1 YRQYDKLGRTI
12 STFSSRNKPHP
23 LNGIA
28 SSRKW
33 FYDEQDNL
41 GAMEDHYRDWVEY
54 LYDSEQ
60 RLKKVSSGENMDAM
74 LFYDRADNLL
84 ERPQSEIEAQTPSMP
99 ALSPQG
105 DRLLQFQGW
114 QYRHD
119 AYGNVISRG
128 HPNQAKQTYQYDGD
142 NRLVIAQTSDMK
154 AQYHYDALGR
164 RIHKVVESRAH
175 GKPMRQETHF
185 VWQGLRL
192 LQEQDINTGKHQT
205 YCYEEHGSY
214 TPLAVIV
221 KQSSGYHY
229 YWHHCDINSAPLD
242 VTNEQGNTV
251 WSGKYE
257 RFGFVRSSPLSFYSD
272 PERKIE
278 SFEQNLRYAGQYFDN
293 ETGLHFNTFRFYDP
307 QIGRFIMPD
316 PIGLLGGMNL
326 YRYAPNPLS
335 HTDPLGLINP
345 NDLWYTQNSISDI
358 FAQGPWK
365 GKTVEEAII
374 ETRKLGKLPD
384 GLQISYEKI
393 IMPNG
398 QEVYAT
404 LNNRT
409 TYVAQQAGLKNVD
422 AIDKKG
428 KGLNTYNKLTDGG
441 SRLPSPNHPEVKLKK
456 C

>member
-1 YRQYDKLGRTI
+1 
-12 STFSSRNKPHP
+12 
-23 LNGIA
+23 
-28 SSRKW
+28 
-33 FYDEQDNL
+33 
-41 GAMEDHYRDWVEY
+41 M
-54 LYDSEQ
+54 
-60 RLKKVSSGENMDAM
+60 
-74 LFYDRADNLL
+74 
-84 ERPQSEIEAQTPSMP
+84 
-99 ALSPQG
+99 
-105 DRLLQFQGW
+105 
-114 QYRHD
+114 
-119 AYGNVISRG
+119 
-128 HPNQAKQTYQYDGD
+128 
-142 NRLVIAQTSDMK
+142 
-154 AQYHYDALGR
+154 
-164 RIHKVVESRAH
+164 
-175 GKPMRQETHF
+175 
-185 VWQGLRL
+185 
-192 LQEQDINTGKHQT
+192 
-205 YCYEEHGSY
+205 
-214 TPLAVIV
+214 
-221 KQSSGYHY
+221 
-229 YWHHCDINSAPLD
+229 
-242 VTNEQGNTV
+242 
-251 WSGKYE
+251 
-257 RFGFVRSSPLSFYSD
+257 
-272 PERKIE
+272 E

-293 ETGLHFNTFRFYDP
+293 GTGLHFNTFRFYDP

-345 NDLWYTQNSISDI
+345 HDLWYTQNSISDI

>member
-1 YRQYDKLGRTI
+1 
-12 STFSSRNKPHP
+12 
-23 LNGIA
+23 
-28 SSRKW
+28 
-33 FYDEQDNL
+33 
-41 GAMEDHYRDWVEY
+41 
-54 LYDSEQ
+54 
-60 RLKKVSSGENMDAM
+60 
-74 LFYDRADNLL
+74 
-84 ERPQSEIEAQTPSMP
+84 
-99 ALSPQG
+99 
-105 DRLLQFQGW
+105 
-114 QYRHD
+114 
-119 AYGNVISRG
+119 
-128 HPNQAKQTYQYDGD
+128 AKQTYQYDGD